1 MGKEFMERKASDN
14 EYLHKD
20 FHGALSNGIDYL
32 EKNYGKDAVREYLL
46 QFSNSYY
53 APLKNEICT
62 NGLVALKSYIERI
75 YQVEGGK
82 VNIAFSED
90 EMIVEIADCPAV
102 SHMKAQGYHVA
113 CLFSETTR
121 TVNEAICEDTPYA
134 AELLEYDEETGRSV
148 QRFVRRKQ

>member
-1 MGKEFMERKASDN
+1 MERKASDN

-62 NGLVALKSYIERI
+62 NGLVAIKAYIERI

-90 EMIVEIADCPAV
+90 EMIVEIAACPAV
-102 SHMKAQGYHVA
+102 SHMKAQGYLVA
-113 CLFSETTR
+113 RLFSETTR
-121 TVNEAICEDTPYA
+121 TVNEAICEETPYA

-148 QRFVRRKQ
+148 QRFFRRKQ